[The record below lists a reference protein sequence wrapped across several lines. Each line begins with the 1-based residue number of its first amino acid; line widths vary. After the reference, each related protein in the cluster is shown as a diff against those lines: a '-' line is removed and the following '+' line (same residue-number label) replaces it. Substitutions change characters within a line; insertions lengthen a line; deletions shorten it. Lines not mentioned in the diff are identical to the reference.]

1 MAVET
6 LSIETVRELPLAL
19 EMLAS
24 ALLVAG
30 GLFALLGSIG
40 LLRLRDFP
48 MRLHA
53 PTKASTLGV
62 GGVLLASMIVF
73 GWWGQRLPVHE
84 VLITL
89 FVFFTAP
96 VSAHVLMRA
105 WRSASRTQ
113 TTARDTPRRSGTP
126 GRANSGAPRIT
137 PPRTKHGKARR

>member
-19 EMLAS
+19 EVLAS

-84 VLITL
+84 GLITL

-96 VSAHVLMRA
+96 VSAYVLMRA

-113 TTARDTPRRSGTP
+113 TAGSDSARRSGKP
-126 GRANSGAPRIT
+126 GRASADPSRGTAPKAKQR
-137 PPRTKHGKARR
+137 KARR